1 MYEKDG
7 EKYFIVDEHQHFW
20 NARPDNWVEGRE
32 NLAKGWI
39 DCFYGYHQLGPPE
52 THWPLEK
59 YQRWTLEDYGRDVF
73 EEGHV
78 DYAVLQSTFL
88 YYWYKEG
95 FNTTKRN
102 QTVAEAFPGK
112 VIVNGRWD
120 PREGEEGLRRFEENH
135 KRDNYKGVKLYTA
148 EWYGNS
154 RGYKVSDPEAYRYLD
169 KTRELGIKNVHLH
182 KGPTI
187 WPLDRDAFD
196 VEDVDKAATDFPEL
210 NFIVEHAGVPRIE
223 QFAYIAVQEPNVYA
237 GLSVVIGAHM
247 HARPNTFAR
256 FMGELLFWVGED
268 RIVFGSDYG
277 IWEPKWQV
285 EGFIDWQMPDSDQF
299 SDYPK
304 LTTTAKKKIMGLNAA
319 KLYDIEVPAEFQIP
333 APGTTADE
341 KAPGEELLSR
351 GSRGGAGVILRDAV
365 WAALGTVRDPELDE
379 PITELEF
386 VSSCT
391 VSPDGVATVLLRL
404 PTFFCAANFSWLMVA
419 DAYDAVSAVPG
430 VARAD
435 IELEGHF
442 VAEEINEGVAARSGF
457 AAAFSGE
464 ARAELDELRRTF
476 NRKAALAGQDIV
488 ARPLVDAGATPEQLA
503 ALRLG
508 QVPPSPELTRMRE
521 RRVDGG
527 LPHDDDAPL
536 LLHEEGTS
544 VTPEQVPLHLRR
556 ARLTRVSIEGNSGTC
571 RDLLAKRYAATS

>member
-187 WPLDRDAFD
+187 WPMDRDAFD
-196 VEDVDKAATDFPEL
+196 VEDVDRAATDFPDL
-210 NFIVEHAGVPRIE
+210 NFIVEHAGVPRID

-285 EGFIDWQMPDSDQF
+285 EGFIDWQMPDSEQF

-304 LTTTAKKKIMGLNAA
+304 LTTAAKKKIMGLNAA
-319 KLYDIEVPAEFQIP
+319 KLYDIEVPPEYQLP
-333 APGTTADE
+333 APGTTAGEE
-341 KAPGEELLSR
+341 KAPGEELL
-351 GSRGGAGVILRDAV
+351 I
-365 WAALGTVRDPELDE
+365 
-379 PITELEF
+379 
-386 VSSCT
+386 
-391 VSPDGVATVLLRL
+391 
-404 PTFFCAANFSWLMVA
+404 
-419 DAYDAVSAVPG
+419 
-430 VARAD
+430 
-435 IELEGHF
+435 
-442 VAEEINEGVAARSGF
+442 
-457 AAAFSGE
+457 
-464 ARAELDELRRTF
+464 
-476 NRKAALAGQDIV
+476 
-488 ARPLVDAGATPEQLA
+488 DAGTQAGSQT
-503 ALRLG
+503 
-508 QVPPSPELTRMRE
+508 
-521 RRVDGG
+521 
-527 LPHDDDAPL
+527 
-536 LLHEEGTS
+536 
-544 VTPEQVPLHLRR
+544 
-556 ARLTRVSIEGNSGTC
+556 
-571 RDLLAKRYAATS
+571 